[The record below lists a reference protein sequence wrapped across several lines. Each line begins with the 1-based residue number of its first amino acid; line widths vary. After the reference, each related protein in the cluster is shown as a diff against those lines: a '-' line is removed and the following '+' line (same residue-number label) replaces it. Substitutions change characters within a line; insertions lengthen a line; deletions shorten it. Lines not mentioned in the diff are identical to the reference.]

1 MKMSSLVCFY
11 FSYTAGKALLLALH
25 IFTQILLFFRHR
37 QHLGGQA
44 MSILTLNEQLMSI
57 LVHTAMKKIPATK
70 EHETMKF
77 EIRRALQKRCVQLLL
92 SEHSAR
98 VPGEMQAGTADKQI
112 ISLPRPHP
120 RPDKQPNLHVIRQF
134 TCTKANEQRYYL
146 PWDVTDLLPT
156 SPALKD
162 AALQISA
169 LVWSLLFPCQKTN
182 SVSRK
187 YIIKLLKHQRI
198 VSINKYA
205 EYWVIKKHLSQFT
218 ISNQDPPD
226 LILKRGQMLTLSMKA
241 EKIEIIHEVT
251 RTHFTTLN
259 CRGFGI
265 ATNQSSLTASSL
277 VCWVAV
283 CAISKCNRSFMQ
295 QGVLRLT
302 LTSFNFI
309 SKVEAVEIMSWT
321 SFLSVV

>member
-1 MKMSSLVCFY
+1 
-11 FSYTAGKALLLALH
+11 
-25 IFTQILLFFRHR
+25 
-37 QHLGGQA
+37 
-44 MSILTLNEQLMSI
+44 
-57 LVHTAMKKIPATK
+57 
-70 EHETMKF
+70 MKF
-77 EIRRALQKRCVQLLL
+77 EIRRALHKCCIQLLV

-98 VPGEMQAGTADKQI
+98 VPGETQAGTADKQI

-162 AALQISA
+162 AALQILA
-169 LVWSLLFPCQKTN
+169 LVWSLLFPFQKTT
-182 SVSRK
+182 SVSQK
-187 YIIKLLKHQRI
+187 YIIKLFKHQHI

-205 EYWVIKKHLSQFT
+205 EYQVTEKCLNQFA

-226 LILKRGQMLTLSMKA
+226 LILKRGQMLTLSMKG
-241 EKIEIIHEVT
+241 EKIELIHEVIH
-251 RTHFTTLN
+251 THFTTLN

-265 ATNQSSLTASSL
+265 AMNQSSLTASSL

-283 CAISKCNRSFMQ
+283 CVISKCNKSFMQ